1 MASSLA
7 QTAIAFLIDLAER
20 GEIDP
25 WDVKVIDVIDRFLQS
40 LKAQAETLADQGRTP
55 YEANLSES
63 GQAFLYASMLVLL
76 KADTM
81 VRAEAEAAAEELEE
95 AIPWDDDAIGAAP
108 LPRNLE
114 RHLHRRAVAVP
125 PKRRKVTL
133 EELIQQLETMATV
146 MAEQVPRT
154 KAKRTRP
161 QPRRQAVRAIAQLAH
176 QENLSEI
183 AAALESFLDQYW
195 DELNDPVLWMDF
207 EELIRE
213 WPNFQP
219 ARAESRPPLRHRAT
233 SRHVHEKVGCF
244 WGLLFLAAQSKV
256 ELAQDNFYG
265 RSQSQKSETGSPQFR
280 GSGPTPLYSARLRR
294 FVQKSRTLANL
305 YRWLYLPWA
314 IVMTP

>member
-7 QTAIAFLIDLAER
+7 QTAIAFLIDLTER

-25 WDVKVIDVIDRFLQS
+25 WDVKVIEVIDRFLHS
-40 LKAQAETLADQGRTP
+40 LKSQADALAEQGRTP

-81 VRAEAEAAAEELEE
+81 VRAEAEADAEELEE
-95 AIPWDDDAIGAAP
+95 DSPWEEEAIGDIP

-133 EELIQQLETMATV
+133 EELLQQLETMATV
-146 MAEQVPRT
+146 MDEQVPRVR
-154 KAKRTRP
+154 ARRTRA
-161 QPRRQAVRAIAQLAH
+161 QPKRQAVRAIAQLAH

-183 AAALESFLDQYW
+183 AAALETFLDQYW
-195 DELNDPVLWMDF
+195 DELEDPILWMDF
-207 EELIRE
+207 EALLQE

-219 ARAESRPPLRHRAT
+219 EELKSAHHFDSQQEAE
-233 SRHVHEKVGCF
+233 VHEKVGVF

-256 ELAQDNFYG
+256 ELAQEKFYG
-265 RSQSQKSETGSPQFR
+265 DLKVRNLKRAPLSSEEAQLP
-280 GSGPTPLYSARLRR
+280 P
-294 FVQKSRTLANL
+294 FV
-305 YRWLYLPWA
+305 LPD
-314 IVMTP
+314 